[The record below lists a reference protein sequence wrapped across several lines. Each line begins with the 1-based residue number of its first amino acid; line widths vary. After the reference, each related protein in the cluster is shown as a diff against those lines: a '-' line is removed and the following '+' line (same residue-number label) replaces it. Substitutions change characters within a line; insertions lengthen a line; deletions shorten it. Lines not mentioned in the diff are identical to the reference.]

1 MFTVSIHKKESGFS
15 LLETIVSLG
24 IGLLVMIMVL
34 TIFTKGLVEIRS
46 INNKQVLISNAD
58 FIINNLDY
66 LIKQA
71 KIVSVPNPSTLNLQT
86 ISTTTIT
93 INGSGDIVVN
103 GISLNTAG
111 VKLNSLNFQK
121 MARSVRI
128 NFELKKGG
136 EMLSVT
142 TTIAQRN

>member
-1 MFTVSIHKKESGFS
+1 MFTVSIHKKERGFS

-24 IGLLVMIMVL
+24 IGLLVMVMVL

-103 GISLNTAG
+103 GISLNATG

-121 MARSVRI
+121 MAHSVRI
-128 NFELKKGG
+128 NFELKKGD